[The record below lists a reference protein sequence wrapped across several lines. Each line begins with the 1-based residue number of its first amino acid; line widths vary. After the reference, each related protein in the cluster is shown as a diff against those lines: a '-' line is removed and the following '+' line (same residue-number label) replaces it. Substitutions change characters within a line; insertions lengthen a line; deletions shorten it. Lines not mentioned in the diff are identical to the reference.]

1 MHGLHAQAREGDPNP
16 YVRNWPPPMSGR
28 PIAIS
33 GDHWPG
39 ELRLSEIE
47 AHGRRLFLIS
57 DGSELNHA
65 R

>member
-1 MHGLHAQAREGDPNP
+1 VLIYCADYQCSH
-16 YVRNWPPPMSGR
+16 

-33 GDHWPG
+33 GDHWPD

-57 DGSELNHA
+57 NGSELNHA

>member
-1 MHGLHAQAREGDPNP
+1 
-16 YVRNWPPPMSGR
+16 MSGR

-33 GDHWPG
+33 GDHWPD

-47 AHGRRLFLIS
+47 AHGRRLILIS
-57 DGSELNHA
+57 DGSVLNHA